1 MTLQAQPA
9 LNSVFQDAQ
18 GITYV
23 VTKATPPCE
32 VQVLG
37 GDGNP
42 NQTVKVNNPVIP
54 ATVTDG
60 DNTFAVT
67 GIQDYAFAVEDMAM
81 VGSQSASALSDGAND
96 YEHLTGTLTIECSS
110 IGSNAFAWCRG
121 LTGALV
127 IPATVTDIGDGAFA
141 YCTGLTGLTLHN
153 SGSIGSG
160 AFSDCTG
167 LTGTLI
173 IPATVTDIGNS
184 AFYACTGLTGLT
196 LNNSGS
202 IGRVAFYN
210 CRGLTGTLDIS
221 ATVTEIGNGAFTN
234 CTGLTGLAL
243 HNSGS
248 IGGSAFEGCTSL
260 TSAYFSSS
268 VVSIQNVAFTHC
280 SSLNSLTFGKMA
292 VDATYV
298 KYESTFSGVAPV
310 GTLYYPEGAAGYDI
324 LLARLPAGWST
335 KTTGNATAGD
345 KAIGVRTTAGGLWVT
360 GLVPGEILTLYD
372 MQGRPVYDGKVSSG
386 EQFFPLCEHG
396 IYIIVARM
404 RSSKVVY

>member
-1 MTLQAQPA
+1 MKTTVLRQTSAAIFVLTSMTLQAQPA

-127 IPATVTDIGDGAFA
+127 IPATVTDIGSQAF
-141 YCTGLTGLTLHN
+141 YFCDGLTGLTLHN
-153 SGSIGSG
+153 SGSIG
-160 AFSDCTG
+160 
-167 LTGTLI
+167 
-173 IPATVTDIGNS
+173 NS
-184 AFYACTGLTGLT
+184 AFHTCTGLTGLT

-202 IGRVAFYN
+202 IDGNAFFN
-210 CRGLTGTLDIS
+210 CRGLK
-221 ATVTEIGNGAFTN
+221 IGRA
-234 CTGLTGLAL
+234 
-243 HNSGS
+243 H
-248 IGGSAFEGCTSL
+248 
-260 TSAYFSSS
+260 
-268 VVSIQNVAFTHC
+268 V
-280 SSLNSLTFGKMA
+280 
-292 VDATYV
+292 
-298 KYESTFSGVAPV
+298 
-310 GTLYYPEGAAGYDI
+310 
-324 LLARLPAGWST
+324 
-335 KTTGNATAGD
+335 
-345 KAIGVRTTAGGLWVT
+345 
-360 GLVPGEILTLYD
+360 
-372 MQGRPVYDGKVSSG
+372 
-386 EQFFPLCEHG
+386 
-396 IYIIVARM
+396 
-404 RSSKVVY
+404 